1 MNSDHRGNDDIGV
14 SCGTIN
20 ARAESTPLL
29 ARRSHQSCG
38 GLAQSACLVLHHQV
52 RYLQKSILSRP
63 LFLTSL
69 GQQKGGSF
77 FVLYTNLT
85 LLYNLLLQ
93 QFQLITALVR
103 PSCPSGYKL
112 CQPKTELGFV
122 TLQCFCELCFDLWTD
137 PVLQHSLVLQMCLKG
152 IVS

>member
-14 SCGTIN
+14 SCGTN
-20 ARAESTPLL
+20 DARAESSALL

-52 RYLQKSILSRP
+52 KILTEINIKQAFISYISWVVERR
-63 LFLTSL
+63 
-69 GQQKGGSF
+69 QF
-77 FVLYTNLT
+77 FVLYRNLK

-103 PSCPSGYKL
+103 PCPSGYKL